1 LGSGGAT
8 PLSQA
13 GFKHTVAGKGQQLT
27 LAAVEV
33 HADSRYIA
41 VAFWRV
47 SSSFLSLMQHEAA
60 LARMVHRPSLSLKGQ
75 QEMSSVTRQAQQ
87 GSEETLCG

>member
-1 LGSGGAT
+1 MLLAELPAMHFVCLQISPVTPAVGSGGAT

-33 HADSRYIA
+33 HADSRYGT
-41 VAFWRV
+41 
-47 SSSFLSLMQHEAA
+47 SSL
-60 LARMVHRPSLSLKGQ
+60 
-75 QEMSSVTRQAQQ
+75 
-87 GSEETLCG
+87 